1 MLMTETSLFEII
13 HVPQRTLKVIL
24 DNAEKHVREEE
35 TIQ

>member
-13 HVPQRTLKVIL
+13 HVPQWTLNVIL
-24 DNAEKHVREEE
+24 DNAEKHVREEK